1 MCGKGISAPADL
13 FAIGIGLY
21 DRVINLTSNDVTLSF
36 QTNKTLRVVRH
47 NAHVHRQAHM
57 SQKCTRSFNIFCTK
71 GAVEKCYLLSRLL
84 SIPFYRPPFLLFHF
98 SFPTPKLSYN
108 YMFSSKRCLVPHES
122 WMYIGHTMQI
132 HHEKMHKSA
141 FHLLTLSWRYSS
153 TTFPNFRPSFP
164 SIFNTHNFILIRES
178 WSVYIFYQRLETH
191 EKSCLML
198 WLICLLWE
206 KQAIS
211 SQYWGMCKIWA
222 YLCQIHARAKK
233 I

>member
-98 SFPTPKLSYN
+98 SFPAPKLFYN
-108 YMFSSKRCLVPHES
+108 CICFHLNVVQCRMNHGCISGIQCKYIMKRCTRAPFICSHFLDSIVPRLS
-122 WMYIGHTMQI
+122 QI
-132 HHEKMHKSA
+132 SG
-141 FHLLTLSWRYSS
+141 LLFLQSS
-153 TTFPNFRPSFP
+153 TRRT
-164 SIFNTHNFILIRES
+164 
-178 WSVYIFYQRLETH
+178 
-191 EKSCLML
+191 
-198 WLICLLWE
+198 
-206 KQAIS
+206 S
-211 SQYWGMCKIWA
+211 S
-222 YLCQIHARAKK
+222 
-233 I
+233 